1 MNKRFRTPISLVLI
15 VLVTLGLSGCGK
27 ETPPEPTVPAA
38 PLTELDRQINE
49 YERVV
54 DEYVKAFKRHQGGDM
69 GVTMLLIQDEDTIKQ
84 MGAKLQQKSAEM
96 NPAQTQRMAAIAAK
110 KAPYIP

>member
-1 MNKRFRTPISLVLI
+1 MNKRFRFPASLVFIL
-15 VLVTLGLSGCGK
+15 LLALGLASCGK
-27 ETPPEPTVPAA
+27 EAPPDPVVPAA
-38 PLTELDRQINE
+38 PLTELDRQIND

-69 GVTMLLIQDEDTIKQ
+69 GVTMLLLQDEDTIKQ
-84 MGAKLQQKSAEM
+84 MGAKLQQKSGEM

-110 KAPYIP
+110 RTPYVP

>member
-1 MNKRFRTPISLVLI
+1 VNKRFRTPILLVLI
-15 VLVTLGLSGCGK
+15 LSAAFGLSSCGQ
-27 ETPPEPTVPAA
+27 EAPPAPAVPAA
-38 PLTELDRQINE
+38 PLTELDRIINE
-49 YERVV
+49 YERAV

-84 MGAKLQQKSAEM
+84 TGAKLAQKSGEM
-96 NPAQTQRMAAIAAK
+96 NPAQKQRMAAIAAK

>member
-1 MNKRFRTPISLVLI
+1 VKRFRIPASLALI
-15 VLVTLGLSGCGK
+15 LLFALGLSNCSK
-27 ETPPEPTVPAA
+27 ETPPEAVPAA
-38 PLTELDRQINE
+38 PLTELDRMIND

-54 DEYVKAFKRHQGGDM
+54 DEYVKAFKRHQAGDM

-84 MGAKLQQKSAEM
+84 MAGKIQQKSGEM

-110 KAPYIP
+110 KAPYLP